1 MSRYYGIRLLIA
13 GHKPEKEE
21 VIRDGARSEWEFA
34 DWDVYPDEING
45 YGESS
50 LYAGEGEDE
59 FAERLTHAI
68 WQANGAHCSVKVT
81 CTFLENAPFETYEFS
96 EPDYEIFL
104 KEAGNG

>member
-1 MSRYYGIRLLIA
+1 M
-13 GHKPEKEE
+13 
-21 VIRDGARSEWEFA
+21 IRDGARSEWEFA

-81 CTFLENAPFETYEFS
+81 CTFLGERTFRNPPVQRAGLRNLFEGGREWVR
-96 EPDYEIFL
+96 
-104 KEAGNG
+104 NGTWRWSVNTHMR